1 MEAEVMRQLAA
12 NWSEQGRL
20 DMRDFW
26 LMAAEIC
33 ERLDRILFR
42 LKQKA

>member
-1 MEAEVMRQLAA
+1 MTPESMRQLAA

-33 ERLDRILFR
+33 ERLDKLLRGE
-42 LKQKA
+42 AE